1 VLYCACEFGKPN
13 SINPNIMTKRRDRM
27 DRTKYDYSKLL
38 GRIKEYNYTQETL
51 AEAIGKNK
59 SSLNLKLNQRTNQ
72 GFTTVEID
80 KICEVLDIPNT
91 EIGAYFF
98 AR

>member
-1 VLYCACEFGKPN
+1 MLYYAHEFGKPN
-13 SINPNIMTKRRDRM
+13 LINQNIMTKRRDRM
-27 DRTKYDYSKLL
+27 RYDYSKLL
-38 GRIKEYNYTQETL
+38 GRIKECNYTQETL

-59 SSLNLKLNQRTNQ
+59 SSLNLKLNQKTNQ

-80 KICEVLDIPNT
+80 KICEVLDIPNA